1 MYFGFII
8 ILFFMSHLDESSATS
23 SWFLIVNPSSG
34 GGHFHKKWE
43 KIQQLLNVY
52 QIDYSF
58 SFSEYSKHEIQLVDT
73 AIKQG
78 FRKIISVGG
87 DGTLHYVVNGIMQQ
101 RYTKTSNIKVGVI
114 PIGTGNDWI
123 KTYTIPNSIE
133 SAIQII
139 SKNHTILQ
147 DIGIITL
154 PDTSIYYFNNLAGVG
169 YDGYVVYKLD
179 SLKKLGS
186 ISYILSG
193 LYGLLFYKKPRFK
206 ILINNKIIET
216 TCLMTLFGICK
227 YSGGGMQM
235 TKDTD
240 PQDGLLDITI
250 AKNFSFLDLVLNLKG
265 LYNGA
270 IVHHKKVE
278 AYKTNQLEIID
289 IDTKKPFIEADGE
302 LIGTGSLKVSIQPN
316 ALNFVINSIRP

>member
-1 MYFGFII
+1 
-8 ILFFMSHLDESSATS
+8 MSHLDESSKTS
-23 SWFLIVNPSSG
+23 SYFLIVNPSSG
-34 GGHFHKKWE
+34 GGHFDKKWE

-52 QIDYSF
+52 QLDYSF
-58 SFSEYSKHEIQLVDT
+58 SFSEYSKHEIQLVDA

-87 DGTLHYVVNGIMQQ
+87 DGTLHYVVNGIMRQ
-101 RYTKTSNIKVGVI
+101 RYVKTSNINVGVI

-123 KTYTIPNSIE
+123 KTYRIPNSIE

-139 SKNHTILQ
+139 AKNHTTIQ
-147 DIGIITL
+147 DIGMLIV
-154 PDTSIYYFNNLAGVG
+154 PDDTVYYFNNLAGVG
-169 YDGYVVYKLD
+169 YDGYVVNKLN

-193 LYGLLFYKKPRFK
+193 LYGLLFYKKPQFK
-206 ILINNKIIET
+206 ILIEGSVIET
-216 TCLMTLFGICK
+216 TCLMTLFGICQ

-235 TKDTD
+235 TKNAD

-250 AKNFSFLDLVLNLKG
+250 AKDFTFFDLVLNLKK

-278 AYKTNQLEIID
+278 NYKTSELEIID
-289 IDTKKPFIEADGE
+289 INNQKPFIEADGE
-302 LIGTGSLKVSIQPN
+302 LIGTGSLKVGIQPK
-316 ALNFVINSIRP
+316 AIRFFINPTVS

>member
-23 SWFLIVNPSSG
+23 SCFLIVNPSSG

-58 SFSEYSKHEIQLVDT
+58 SFSEYSKHEIQLVDI

-101 RYTKTSNIKVGVI
+101 RYIKTSNIKVGVI

-123 KTYTIPNSIE
+123 KTYNIPNTIEKAISILKE
-133 SAIQII
+133 E
-139 SKNHTILQ
+139 KTILQ
-147 DIGIITL
+147 DIGLLTL
-154 PDTSIYYFNNLAGVG
+154 PDNSTYYFNNLAGIG
-169 YDGYVVYKLD
+169 YDGYVVHKLD

-193 LYGLLFYKKPRFK
+193 LYGLLFYKKPLFK
-206 ILINNKIIET
+206 ILIDNKIIET

-235 TKDTD
+235 TKEAN
-240 PQDGLLDITI
+240 PKDGLLDITI
-250 AKNFSFLDLVLNLKG
+250 AKNFHFFDLVLNLKR
-265 LYNGA
+265 LYNGT

-278 AYKTNQLEIID
+278 TYKTKKLEVID
-289 IDTKKPFIEADGE
+289 VNTKRPFIEADGE
-302 LIGTGSLKVSIQPN
+302 LIGTGSVKVSILPN
-316 ALNFVINSIRP
+316 AVNFIIPST

>member
-1 MYFGFII
+1 
-8 ILFFMSHLDESSATS
+8 MSHLDESSVTS

-58 SFSEYSKHEIQLVDT
+58 SFSEYSKHEIQLVDI

-101 RYTKTSNIKVGVI
+101 RYVKTSNIKVGVI

-123 KTYTIPNSIE
+123 KTYNIPNVIE
-133 SAIQII
+133 KAIQILKENHII
-139 SKNHTILQ
+139 SQ
-147 DIGIITL
+147 DIGLLTL
-154 PDTSIYYFNNLAGVG
+154 PDNSTYYFNNLAGIG
-169 YDGYVVYKLD
+169 YDGYVVRKLD

-206 ILINNKIIET
+206 ILIDNKIIET

-235 TKDTD
+235 TKEAN

-250 AKNFSFLDLVLNLKG
+250 AKNFHFFDLVLNLKS
-265 LYNGA
+265 LYSGT
-270 IVHHKKVE
+270 IVYHKKVE
-278 AYKTNQLEIID
+278 TYKTKKLEVID
-289 IDTKKPFIEADGE
+289 VNTKRPFIEADGE
-302 LIGTGSLKVSIQPN
+302 LIGTGSVKVSILPN
-316 ALNFVINSIRP
+316 AVNFIIPST

>member
-1 MYFGFII
+1 
-8 ILFFMSHLDESSATS
+8 MSHLDESSVTS
-23 SWFLIVNPSSG
+23 SYFLIVNPSSG
-34 GGHFHKKWE
+34 GGHFDKKWM

-58 SFSEYSKHEIQLVDT
+58 SFSEYSKHEIQLVDN

-123 KTYTIPNSIE
+123 KTYTIPNDIE
-133 SAIQII
+133 SAIKII
-139 SKNHTILQ
+139 VQDQTILQ
-147 DIGIITL
+147 DIGMMTL
-154 PDTSIYYFNNLAGVG
+154 SDNSTYYFNNLAGIG
-169 YDGYVVYKLD
+169 YDGYVVHKLD
-179 SLKKLGS
+179 TLKKLGS

-193 LYGLLFYKKPRFK
+193 LYGLLFYRKPQFR
-206 ILINNKIIET
+206 IHINEKVIET

-235 TKDTD
+235 TKNAD
-240 PQDGLLDITI
+240 PQDGLLDITL
-250 AKNFSFLDLVLNLKG
+250 AKDFKFFDLVFNLKK
-265 LYNGA
+265 LYTGA

-278 AYKTNQLEIID
+278 NYKATQLEIID
-289 IDTKKPFIEADGE
+289 IHTKKPFIEADGE
-302 LIGTGSLKVSIQPN
+302 LIGTGSVKVSIQPK
-316 ALNFVINSIRP
+316 AIHFIIKPVKG